1 MKQQTIQTI
10 KQGKFFPF
18 PSLPFIYAF
27 QNGFGFRPAITI
39 SLLYLVEKNL
49 KKVEKS
55 SCIPNGF
62 MR

>member
-1 MKQQTIQTI
+1 MKQQTI

-27 QNGFGFRPAITI
+27 SNGFGFGFRPAITI
-39 SLLYLVEKNL
+39 SLMYLVEKNL
-49 KKVEKS
+49 KKVENS
-55 SCIPNGF
+55 ACIPNGF

>member
-1 MKQQTIQTI
+1 MQQQTI

-18 PSLPFIYAF
+18 PLFTFIYAF
-27 QNGFGFRPAITI
+27 PNGFGFRPAILI